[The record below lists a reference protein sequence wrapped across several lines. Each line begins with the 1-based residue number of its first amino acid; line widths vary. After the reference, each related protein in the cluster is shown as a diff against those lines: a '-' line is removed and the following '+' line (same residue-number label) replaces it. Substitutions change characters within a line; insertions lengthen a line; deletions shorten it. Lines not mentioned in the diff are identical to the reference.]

1 MSRRGVGGASTS
13 LSLSHSGGGGSFTLL
28 SGASSDGLPTEGLA
42 TGPTSGRRSYRHLRN
57 HVMSRETFVLRV
69 ASAIL
74 LVVSAYSVLFQ
85 SAVFQD
91 DAESL
96 DNTALQSNSETS
108 DDWPVLHVPMRWFVE
123 ADWANEMDERLER
136 LLKASSTQHAS
147 AQKKRVKQ
155 KEVDGFLGALDGNE
169 LVNNA
174 AVDDQMDEELDADEQ
189 ALVKDLEGAFG
200 AHGNDGNDN
209 GNDNDGNEGNA
220 EWTENGRAHFTL
232 NEDEEQAALQRLKD
246 ETRNR
251 KANSGIAPRDT
262 MQGRRA
268 WLEQVKEFHTKHHSL
283 VDMLQ
288 ARRKRADLLSK
299 RDQERLMR
307 EGVYRPI
314 IDGRLRRS
322 IGILSQATF
331 VSPRNRMMALSQV
344 TKEDMD
350 MEKLE
355 TEWVNHRWSASELNT
370 MMKCCPEGAPRRDVV
385 CVCGM
390 SSSELLRNRVATRE
404 KQNKG
409 TAASIVARTVYT
421 LNDVLKRAR
430 VHGRV
435 VSPAVRYC
443 VGEVLHFKLERH
455 YAEAAE
461 KRVALAGMVQVDAA
475 ENATAAVKRHRL
487 ASELLVE
494 IANVTDCADRLHAH
508 LRRTPSTPSDD
519 ARASDDGGS
528 AEADRLASSDE
539 DGGTAKDASVEDASD
554 ASDEAANDA
563 GSM

>member
-1 MSRRGVGGASTS
+1 
-13 LSLSHSGGGGSFTLL
+13 
-28 SGASSDGLPTEGLA
+28 
-42 TGPTSGRRSYRHLRN
+42 
-57 HVMSRETFVLRV
+57 MSRETIVLRV

-174 AVDDQMDEELDADEQ
+174 AVDDQIWTKSLTLMSRLSSRTWKAR
-189 ALVKDLEGAFG
+189 
-200 AHGNDGNDN
+200 
-209 GNDNDGNEGNA
+209 NA

-528 AEADRLASSDE
+528 AESDRLASSDE